1 MHQNRVK
8 PHRIQKRKFQFYVNQ
23 MKGIN
28 YLLKEVGIGVIFE
41 PRVGYR
47 HRHKINYSL

>member
-1 MHQNRVK
+1 
-8 PHRIQKRKFQFYVNQ
+8 

-47 HRHKINYSL
+47 HRHKINYSLWIVFVLGKFAWIPWDKT